1 MSRGSSIPWKMLTPN
16 EQNCA
21 KNTPP
26 LAPGPLE
33 RGIPR
38 EEVLR
43 TSPEGDELLTVNVL
57 DETGGARHIVHFELS

>member
-26 LAPGPLE
+26 PAPGPLE

-38 EEVLR
+38 EEGSL
-43 TSPEGDELLTVNVL
+43 PGLHPKEMNYLLSMSSMRLAVP
-57 DETGGARHIVHFELS
+57 GI